1 MRTTLEIR
9 KKMPL
14 ELEEL
19 KCVLEGD
26 MALCVTTRGMIEM
39 PL

>member
-1 MRTTLEIR
+1 MRTTQEIQ
-9 KKMPL
+9 KKMSL

-26 MALCVTTRGMIEM
+26 MALCVMTRGMIEM